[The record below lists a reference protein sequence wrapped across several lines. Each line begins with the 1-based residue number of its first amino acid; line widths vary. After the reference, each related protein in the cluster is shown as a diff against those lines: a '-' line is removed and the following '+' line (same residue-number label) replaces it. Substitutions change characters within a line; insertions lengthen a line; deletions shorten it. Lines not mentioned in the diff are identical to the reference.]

1 MRRRKDDKRVL
12 RPGNNNSSSK
22 RFSFKRGNNR
32 IRYRND
38 FNRANRNR
46 RPKKPAKPR
55 NNKVLFLMI
64 LALVAFLIGAGVGIS
79 MSLEGDNEGPHVE
92 NVTAE
97 MTTNVT
103 DDSNE
108 PVYDSDID
116 SIDYNDEETLE
127 ALNITD
133 LSK

>member
-1 MRRRKDDKRVL
+1 
-12 RPGNNNSSSK
+12 
-22 RFSFKRGNNR
+22 
-32 IRYRND
+32 
-38 FNRANRNR
+38 
-46 RPKKPAKPR
+46 
-55 NNKVLFLMI
+55 MI